1 MKKIPKTVFL
11 LESKSDYEKIK
22 KQKDDNFQIITFN
35 FELHNI
41 FKKKS
46 IQHIISDEF
55 LSQNELL
62 SIQNN
67 ALSLSDW
74 YIENEIKE
82 YISYKGVN
90 LGSLIQGEFIN
101 TLVNFLK
108 RFLECSN
115 IIKKYNSDTIFFSS
129 GIIFEIMKQFSVNV
143 KKISNVHDEKLFFPL
158 DSLKIKTSI
167 GIKNYS
173 TEINISQNIFKKLKK
188 ITEKT
193 SSMISKRSDKNI
205 KTILISEF
213 NTLIYESLFLKMPE
227 FKLNFVFFN
236 RRQPTI
242 WNLKSLSV
250 IKKSKVIIENETTL
264 MNKKI
269 KGDIQ
274 NGKKVVE
281 KNIDNLFKNNI
292 FFKSFFSI
300 NGNSFWAPFSSY
312 FINYFKKRSS
322 ENIKEIE
329 LVIELLE
336 KFSFVATLIHSEAG
350 PNEKIIL
357 QLAKKKKI
365 VNFLLQH
372 GLIND
377 SLEGY
382 EHNVHRGVIPIE
394 SEQSIVWGKIN
405 QDYFKHIGISADR
418 VHTLGTPIYDDLN
431 IEKIDNKEDYVL
443 LATSGPTKE
452 DVFDLTINTIE
463 KNIET
468 IKTICKVVTKYNKK
482 LIIKLH
488 PSPDEFDPT
497 QIVKEIN
504 PEIKIVKTGKISQ
517 LIKNSSIVVVIDESS
532 AIIDAHLLGKP
543 VLSVAVKAEEYG
555 IPTVLKNNSCI
566 MTNRE
571 SFDKDFFRVMNDK
584 VHRETIIENE
594 KKSTQNYISFQK
606 NSAKMIL
613 SFLEKFECK

>member
-1 MKKIPKTVFL
+1 MKKTPKTVFL

-173 TEINISQNIFKKLKK
+173 TEINIPQNIFKKLKK

-193 SSMISKRSDKNI
+193 SSMVSKRSDKNV

-269 KGDIQ
+269 KDDIQ

-281 KNIDNLFKNNI
+281 KNIDNLFKNNL

-329 LVIELLE
+329 LVIELLG
-336 KFSFVATLIHSEAG
+336 KFSFAATLIHSEAG

-357 QLAKKKKI
+357 QLSKKKKI

-382 EHNVHRGVIPIE
+382 EHNAHRGVIPIE

-405 QDYFKHIGISADR
+405 QDYFKHIGVSADR

-606 NSAKMIL
+606 NGAKMIL

>member
-336 KFSFVATLIHSEAG
+336 KFSFAATLIHSEAG

-606 NSAKMIL
+606 NGAKMIL

>member
-1 MKKIPKTVFL
+1 MKKTPKTVFL

-173 TEINISQNIFKKLKK
+173 TEINIPQNIFKKLKK

-193 SSMISKRSDKNI
+193 SSMVSKRSDKNV

-269 KGDIQ
+269 KDDIQ

-281 KNIDNLFKNNI
+281 KNIDNLFKNNL

-336 KFSFVATLIHSEAG
+336 KFSFAATLIRSEAG

-357 QLAKKKKI
+357 QLSKKKKI

-382 EHNVHRGVIPIE
+382 EHNAHRGVIPIE

-405 QDYFKHIGISADR
+405 QDYFKHIGVSADR

-504 PEIKIVKTGKISQ
+504 SEIKIIKTDKISQ

-584 VHRETIIENE
+584 VHRETIIENG

-606 NSAKMIL
+606 NGAKMIL
-613 SFLEKFECK
+613 SFFEKFECK

>member
-173 TEINISQNIFKKLKK
+173 TEINVPQNIFKKLKK

-193 SSMISKRSDKNI
+193 SSMISKRSDKNV

-405 QDYFKHIGISADR
+405 QDYFKHIGISVDR

-606 NSAKMIL
+606 NGAKMIL

>member
-193 SSMISKRSDKNI
+193 SSMISKRSDKNA

-357 QLAKKKKI
+357 QLSKKKKI

-584 VHRETIIENE
+584 VHRETIIESE

-606 NSAKMIL
+606 NGAKMIL

>member
-1 MKKIPKTVFL
+1 M
-11 LESKSDYEKIK
+11 
-22 KQKDDNFQIITFN
+22 
-35 FELHNI
+35 HHI
-41 FKKKS
+41 F
-46 IQHIISDEF
+46 
-55 LSQNELL
+55 
-62 SIQNN
+62 
-67 ALSLSDW
+67 
-74 YIENEIKE
+74 
-82 YISYKGVN
+82 
-90 LGSLIQGEFIN
+90 
-101 TLVNFLK
+101 
-108 RFLECSN
+108 
-115 IIKKYNSDTIFFSS
+115 
-129 GIIFEIMKQFSVNV
+129 
-143 KKISNVHDEKLFFPL
+143 
-158 DSLKIKTSI
+158 
-167 GIKNYS
+167 
-173 TEINISQNIFKKLKK
+173 
-188 ITEKT
+188 
-193 SSMISKRSDKNI
+193 
-205 KTILISEF
+205 
-213 NTLIYESLFLKMPE
+213 
-227 FKLNFVFFN
+227 
-236 RRQPTI
+236 
-242 WNLKSLSV
+242 
-250 IKKSKVIIENETTL
+250 
-264 MNKKI
+264 
-269 KGDIQ
+269 
-274 NGKKVVE
+274 
-281 KNIDNLFKNNI
+281 
-292 FFKSFFSI
+292 
-300 NGNSFWAPFSSY
+300 
-312 FINYFKKRSS
+312 
-322 ENIKEIE
+322 
-329 LVIELLE
+329 LE

-405 QDYFKHIGISADR
+405 QDYFKHIGISVDR

-606 NSAKMIL
+606 NGAKMIL

>member
-193 SSMISKRSDKNI
+193 SSMISKRSDKNA

-336 KFSFVATLIHSEAG
+336 KFSFAATLIHSEAG

-382 EHNVHRGVIPIE
+382 EHNAHRGVIPIE

-606 NSAKMIL
+606 NGAKMIL

>member
-1 MKKIPKTVFL
+1 MKKIPKTIFL
-11 LESKSDYEKIK
+11 LESKSDYKKIK

-173 TEINISQNIFKKLKK
+173 TEINVPQNIFKKLKK

-193 SSMISKRSDKNI
+193 SSMISKRSDKNV

-336 KFSFVATLIHSEAG
+336 KFSFAATLIHSEAG

-357 QLAKKKKI
+357 QLSKKKKI

-606 NSAKMIL
+606 NGAKMIL

>member
-173 TEINISQNIFKKLKK
+173 TEINVPQNIFKKLKK

-193 SSMISKRSDKNI
+193 SSMVSKRSGKNV

-336 KFSFVATLIHSEAG
+336 KFSFAATLIHSEAG

-571 SFDKDFFRVMNDK
+571 SFDKDFFCVMNDK

-606 NSAKMIL
+606 NGAKMIL

>member
-1 MKKIPKTVFL
+1 MKKIPKTIFL

-22 KQKDDNFQIITFN
+22 RQKDDNFQIITFD
-35 FELHNI
+35 FGLHNV

-62 SIQNN
+62 SIQNS
-67 ALSLSDW
+67 AFRLSDW
-74 YIENEIKE
+74 YNENEIKE
-82 YISYKGVN
+82 HLSYKGVN

-101 TLVNFLK
+101 ILVNFLK

-115 IIKKYNSDTIFFSS
+115 IIKKYNSDTFFFCS
-129 GIIFEIMKQFSVNV
+129 GITFEIMKQFSVNV
-143 KKISNVHDEKLFFPL
+143 KKISNMYSEKLFFPL
-158 DSLKIKTSI
+158 DSLKVKTRI

-173 TEINISQNIFKKLKK
+173 VEIDVSQNIFKKLKK

-193 SSMISKRSDKNI
+193 SSMISKKSDKNV
-205 KTILISEF
+205 KTILVSEF
-213 NTLIYESLFLKMPE
+213 NTLIYKSLFLKMPE

-250 IKKSKVIIENETTL
+250 IKKSKVVIENETTL

-269 KGDIQ
+269 KDNLQ
-274 NGKKVVE
+274 KGKKFVE
-281 KNIDNLFKNNI
+281 KNIDDLFKNNN

-300 NGNSFWAPFSSY
+300 KGNSFWIPFSSH

-322 ENIKEIE
+322 ENVKEVE

-336 KFSFVATLIHSEAG
+336 KFPFAATLIHSEAG

-382 EHNVHRGVIPIE
+382 EHNVHRGVIPVE

-405 QDYFKHIGISADR
+405 QNYFKQIGISADR
-418 VHTLGTPIYDDLN
+418 IHTLGTPIYDDLN
-431 IEKIDNKEDYVL
+431 IEKTNNKENYVL

-452 DVFDLTINTIE
+452 DAFDLTINTIE

-504 PEIKIVKTGKISQ
+504 PEIKIVKTGKISE
-517 LIKNSSIVVVIDESS
+517 LIKNSSVVIVIDESS
-532 AIIDAHLLGKP
+532 AIIDAHLLEKP
-543 VLSVAVKAEEYG
+543 VLSVGVKAEEYG
-555 IPTVLKNNSCI
+555 IPSVLKNNSCVL
-566 MTNRE
+566 TNRE
-571 SFDKDFFRVMNDK
+571 SFDKDFFHVMNDE
-584 VHRETIIENE
+584 VYRETIIENG
-594 KKSTQNYISFQK
+594 KKSTQTYISFQK
-606 NSAKMIL
+606 NGAEMIL
-613 SFLEKFECK
+613 NFLEKFERK

>member
-41 FKKKS
+41 FKKKF

-193 SSMISKRSDKNI
+193 SSMISKRSDKNA

-606 NSAKMIL
+606 NGAKMIL

>member
-173 TEINISQNIFKKLKK
+173 TEINVPQNIFKKLKK

-193 SSMISKRSDKNI
+193 SSMISKRSDKNA

-418 VHTLGTPIYDDLN
+418 VHTLGTPLYDDLN

-606 NSAKMIL
+606 NGKVEIVV
-613 SFLEKFECK
+613 KV

>member
-173 TEINISQNIFKKLKK
+173 TEINIPQNIFKKLKK

-193 SSMISKRSDKNI
+193 SSMVSKRSDKNV

-269 KGDIQ
+269 KDDIQ

-281 KNIDNLFKNNI
+281 KNIDNLFKNNL

-336 KFSFVATLIHSEAG
+336 KFSFAATLIHSEAG

-357 QLAKKKKI
+357 QLSKKKKI

-382 EHNVHRGVIPIE
+382 EHNAHRGVIPIE

-405 QDYFKHIGISADR
+405 QDYFKHIGVSADR

-504 PEIKIVKTGKISQ
+504 SEIKIIKTGKISQ

-571 SFDKDFFRVMNDK
+571 SFDKDFFRIMNDK

-606 NSAKMIL
+606 NGAKMIL
-613 SFLEKFECK
+613 GFFEKFECK

>member
-1 MKKIPKTVFL
+1 MKKISKTVFL

-115 IIKKYNSDTIFFSS
+115 IIKKYNSDTFFFCS
-129 GIIFEIMKQFSVNV
+129 GITFEIMKQFSVNV

-193 SSMISKRSDKNI
+193 SSMISKRSDKNA

-336 KFSFVATLIHSEAG
+336 KFSFAATLIHSEAG

-405 QDYFKHIGISADR
+405 QDYFKHIGVSADR

-606 NSAKMIL
+606 NGAKMIL

>member
-1 MKKIPKTVFL
+1 MKKTPKTVFL

-193 SSMISKRSDKNI
+193 SSMVSKRSDNNV

-606 NSAKMIL
+606 NGAKMIL

>member
-1 MKKIPKTVFL
+1 MKKTPKTVFL

-173 TEINISQNIFKKLKK
+173 TEINVPQNIFKKLKK

-193 SSMISKRSDKNI
+193 SSMVSKRSDKNV

-336 KFSFVATLIHSEAG
+336 KFSFAATLIHSEAG

-357 QLAKKKKI
+357 QLSKKKKI

-382 EHNVHRGVIPIE
+382 EHNAHRGVIPIE

-606 NSAKMIL
+606 NGAKMIL
-613 SFLEKFECK
+613 SFFEKFECK

>member
-173 TEINISQNIFKKLKK
+173 TEINIPQNIFKKLKK

-193 SSMISKRSDKNI
+193 SSMVSKRSDKNV

-269 KGDIQ
+269 KDDIQ

-281 KNIDNLFKNNI
+281 KNIDNLFKNNL

-336 KFSFVATLIHSEAG
+336 KFSFAATLIHSEAG

-357 QLAKKKKI
+357 QLSKKKKI

-382 EHNVHRGVIPIE
+382 EHNAHRGVIPIE

-405 QDYFKHIGISADR
+405 QDYFKHIGVSADR

-504 PEIKIVKTGKISQ
+504 SEIKIIKTGKISQ

-532 AIIDAHLLGKP
+532 FVIKQKINCTPKII
-543 VLSVAVKAEEYG
+543 
-555 IPTVLKNNSCI
+555 
-566 MTNRE
+566 
-571 SFDKDFFRVMNDK
+571 
-584 VHRETIIENE
+584 
-594 KKSTQNYISFQK
+594 
-606 NSAKMIL
+606 
-613 SFLEKFECK
+613 

>member
-193 SSMISKRSDKNI
+193 SSMISKRSDKNA

-357 QLAKKKKI
+357 QLSKKKKI

-584 VHRETIIENE
+584 VHRETIIENG

>member
-1 MKKIPKTVFL
+1 MKKIPKTIFL
-11 LESKSDYEKIK
+11 LESKSDYKKIK

-193 SSMISKRSDKNI
+193 SSMVSKRSGKNV

-382 EHNVHRGVIPIE
+382 EHNAHRGVIPIE

-405 QDYFKHIGISADR
+405 QDYFKHIGVSADR

-606 NSAKMIL
+606 NGAKMIL